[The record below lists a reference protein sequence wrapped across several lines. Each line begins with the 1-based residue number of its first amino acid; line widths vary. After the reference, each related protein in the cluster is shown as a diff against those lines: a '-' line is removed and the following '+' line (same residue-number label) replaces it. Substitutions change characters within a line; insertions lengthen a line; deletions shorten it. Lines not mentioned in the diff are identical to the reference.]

1 MTKMMK
7 ALVKAK
13 PEKGLWLQDVPVPE
27 IEPNEVLIR
36 IERTAI
42 CGTDMHIYG
51 WDDWAKKNV
60 PVPMVVGHEY
70 GGTVAAIGS
79 TVKRVRVGDRVT
91 GEGHVVGRRSRN
103 ARAGRFHLDP
113 DTKGIGVNLP
123 GAFAEY
129 LALPEFN
136 VIPLPD
142 SLPLDIAAILDPLG
156 NAVHTA
162 LAFDLVGEDVLI
174 TGAGPIGIMAAA
186 IAERAGAR
194 RIVLT
199 DIEDWRLDF
208 AKTLTSRTRMVNTM
222 SEDLKDVMTAI
233 GMEEGFDV
241 GLEMSGARPALE
253 QMLDTMLMG
262 GSIAML
268 GIPSKPYPVDLGLIV
283 GKALTLK
290 GIYGRQMYETWHI
303 ALTGY
308 GAVTDQE
315 MFDAST
321 AMHDMLVVTESVG
334 IAMGMLITTLHA
346 AGLATLTHTPAPM
359 NFLRDICGRP
369 KTEKPLI
376 LLVVGHPAENATVP
390 AHALKKKPFDQ
401 ITKIWE

>member
-1 MTKMMK
+1 MTEMMK

-13 PEKGLWLQDVPVPE
+13 PEKGLWLQDVPIPE
-27 IEPNEVLIR
+27 IAPDEVLIK

-51 WDDWAKKNV
+51 WDEWAQQNV
-60 PVPMVVGHEY
+60 PVPLVVGHEY
-70 GGTVAAIGS
+70 GGTVAAVGS
-79 TVKRVRVGDRVT
+79 TVKRVKVGDRVT

-123 GAFAEY
+123 GAFAQY

-136 VIPLPD
+136 VIPLPE
-142 SLPLDIAAILDPLG
+142 SIPLDIAAIMDPLG

-186 IAERAGAR
+186 VAERAGAR

-208 AKTLTSRTRMVNTM
+208 AKTITSRTRMVNTM
-222 SEDLKDVMTAI
+222 SEDLKGVMSEI
-233 GMEEGFDV
+233 GMSEGFDV
-241 GLEMSGARPALE
+241 GLEMSGAKPAFE

-268 GIPSKPYPVDLGLIV
+268 GIPATPYPVDLSKIV
-283 GKALTLK
+283 GKALTIK
-290 GIYGRQMYETWHI
+290 GIYGRQMYETWYKML
-303 ALTGY
+303 ALLDSGLDMSNMITHRF
-308 GAVTDQE
+308 AARDFQQA
-315 MFDAST
+315 FDLMET
-321 AMHDMLVVTESVG
+321 RK
-334 IAMGMLITTLHA
+334 
-346 AGLATLTHTPAPM
+346 AG
-359 NFLRDICGRP
+359 
-369 KTEKPLI
+369 KVI
-376 LLVVGHPAENATVP
+376 L
-390 AHALKKKPFDQ
+390 DWSQ
-401 ITKIWE
+401 I

>member
-1 MTKMMK
+1 MSEMMK

-13 PEKGLWLQDVPVPE
+13 PEKGLWMEEVPIPE
-27 IEPNEVLIR
+27 IAANEVLIK

-51 WDDWAKKNV
+51 WDEWAQKTV
-60 PVPMVVGHEY
+60 PIPLITGHEY
-70 GGTVAAIGS
+70 GGTVAAIGA
-79 TVKRVRVGDRVT
+79 TVKRVKVGDRVT

-113 DTKGIGVNLP
+113 DTMGIGVNLS
-123 GAFAEY
+123 GAFAQY
-129 LALPEFN
+129 MALPEFN

-142 SLPLDIAAILDPLG
+142 RLPLDIAAIMDPLG

-186 IAERAGAR
+186 VAERAGAR
-194 RIVLT
+194 RVVLT

-208 AKTLTSRTRMVNTM
+208 AKKITSRTRMVNTM
-222 SEDLKDVMTAI
+222 SEDLKDVMAEI
-233 GMEEGFDV
+233 GMSEGFDV
-241 GLEMSGARPALE
+241 GMEMSGAKPAFD

-268 GIPSKPYPVDLGLIV
+268 GIPSVPYPVDLSTIV

-290 GIYGRQMYETWHI
+290 GIYGRQMYETW
-303 ALTGY
+303 Y
-308 GAVTDQE
+308 K
-315 MFDAST
+315 
-321 AMHDMLVVTESVG
+321 MLAKLFWIGTNCERRPC
-334 IAMGMLITTLHA
+334 
-346 AGLATLTHTPAPM
+346 AT
-359 NFLRDICGRP
+359 
-369 KTEKPLI
+369 
-376 LLVVGHPAENATVP
+376 
-390 AHALKKKPFDQ
+390 
-401 ITKIWE
+401 

>member
-1 MTKMMK
+1 MTQMMK

-13 PEKGLWLQDVPVPE
+13 AEKGLWMQEVPVPE
-27 IEPNEVLIR
+27 IAPDEVLIK

-51 WDDWAKKNV
+51 WDEWAQKNV
-60 PVPMVVGHEY
+60 PVPLIVGHEY
-70 GGTVAAIGS
+70 GGIVAAIGS
-79 TVKRVRVGDRVT
+79 TVKRVKVGDRVT

-123 GAFAEY
+123 GAFAQY
-129 LALPEFN
+129 MALPEFN
-136 VIPLPD
+136 VIPLPEKI
-142 SLPLDIAAILDPLG
+142 PLDIAAIMDPLG

-186 IAERAGAR
+186 VAERAGAR

-199 DIEDWRLDF
+199 DVEDWRLDF
-208 AKTLTSRTRMVNTM
+208 AKTITSRSHMVNTM
-222 SEDLKDVMTAI
+222 NEDLKKVMTQI
-233 GMEEGFDV
+233 GMNEGFDV
-241 GLEMSGARPALE
+241 GLEMSGAKPAFE

-268 GIPSKPYPVDLGLIV
+268 GIPATPYPVDLSKIV

-290 GIYGRQMYETWHI
+290 GIYGRQMYETWYKML
-303 ALTGY
+303 ALLGSGLDMSGMITHRF
-308 GAVTDQE
+308 AARDFQKA
-315 MFDAST
+315 FDLMET
-321 AMHDMLVVTESVG
+321 RK
-334 IAMGMLITTLHA
+334 
-346 AGLATLTHTPAPM
+346 AG
-359 NFLRDICGRP
+359 
-369 KTEKPLI
+369 KVI
-376 LLVVGHPAENATVP
+376 LDWNEV
-390 AHALKKKPFDQ
+390 
-401 ITKIWE
+401 

>member
-1 MTKMMK
+1 MTQMMK

-13 PEKGLWLQDVPVPE
+13 AEKGLWMQEVPVPE
-27 IEPNEVLIR
+27 IAPDEVLIK

-51 WDDWAKKNV
+51 WDEWAQKNV
-60 PVPMVVGHEY
+60 PVPLIVGHEY
-70 GGTVAAIGS
+70 GGIVAAIGS
-79 TVKRVRVGDRVT
+79 TVKRVKVGDRVT

-123 GAFAEY
+123 GAFAQY
-129 LALPEFN
+129 MALPEFN
-136 VIPLPD
+136 VIPLPETI
-142 SLPLDIAAILDPLG
+142 PLDIAAIMDPMG

-186 IAERAGAR
+186 VAERAGAR

-199 DIEDWRLDF
+199 DVEDWRLDF
-208 AKTLTSRTRMVNTM
+208 AKTITSRTHMVNTM
-222 SEDLKDVMTAI
+222 NEDLKKVMTQI
-233 GMEEGFDV
+233 GMNEGFDV
-241 GLEMSGARPALE
+241 GLEMSGAKPAFE

-268 GIPSKPYPVDLGLIV
+268 GIPATPYPVDLSKIV

-290 GIYGRQMYETWHI
+290 GIYGRQMYETWYKML
-303 ALTGY
+303 ALLGSGLDMSGMITHRF
-308 GAVTDQE
+308 AARDFQKA
-315 MFDAST
+315 FDLMET
-321 AMHDMLVVTESVG
+321 RK
-334 IAMGMLITTLHA
+334 
-346 AGLATLTHTPAPM
+346 AG
-359 NFLRDICGRP
+359 
-369 KTEKPLI
+369 KVI
-376 LLVVGHPAENATVP
+376 LDWNEV
-390 AHALKKKPFDQ
+390 
-401 ITKIWE
+401 